1 MDELDLLK
9 KDWKTSNTEYTNFTN
24 EDLYTMLHKRSA
36 SIVKTLFY
44 ISIAE
49 LFFWLIINVLPYFN
63 SENYKNKID
72 ESYKN
77 PWFVVIT
84 LVSFAVIFVFM
95 YLLYKSHK
103 SISTTENAK
112 KLMESI
118 LKTRKIIKYYVLYN
132 LIFIFISIPLSLY
145 FEFNQNK
152 AFHNQIEAL
161 STKQMLVVYA
171 LTILLTGILLLVF
184 WLFYRLIYGILL
196 KRLNKNYK
204 ELKKL
209 EI

>member
-84 LVSFAVIFVFM
+84 LVSFA
-95 YLLYKSHK
+95 
-103 SISTTENAK
+103 
-112 KLMESI
+112 
-118 LKTRKIIKYYVLYN
+118 
-132 LIFIFISIPLSLY
+132 
-145 FEFNQNK
+145 
-152 AFHNQIEAL
+152 
-161 STKQMLVVYA
+161 
-171 LTILLTGILLLVF
+171 
-184 WLFYRLIYGILL
+184 
-196 KRLNKNYK
+196 
-204 ELKKL
+204 
-209 EI
+209 